1 MRPTE
6 RPAPTR
12 SWNLR
17 LKANRGLLQLTLA
30 FLCAPLA
37 AQAGSSTIAG
47 VVLAG
52 DTGER
57 LAHSVIAIP
66 SLDIH
71 RFADD
76 SGAFVLRELP
86 PGAFVMHVRRLGYA
100 PRDVMLTVR
109 AAAHDTLR
117 IELTRVAMR
126 LAAVQVR
133 ADPACTAP
141 GLRAVTDST
150 LRTVLT
156 QLRMNGEQYRLLAE
170 RYPFVYS
177 QERLVTSQLK
187 DGATRIDEVDTI
199 FVGSKPTWRYRPG
212 HILTRLGRRQRGALF
227 FNIPTLLDFADS
239 LFLDNHCFADGGLDE
254 IDGTELIR
262 VDLYASAKIKSP
274 DVNGSIFLDPTTFQI
289 RRSVLRLSRSPKV
302 RGLVEVE
309 VTTIFQE
316 ALASIPII
324 TQVLGIQRFD
334 ARDKRIRIVAGY
346 EHHRLIGFQFL
357 GTRPGDDPN
366 P

>member
-1 MRPTE
+1 MIRWA
-6 RPAPTR
+6 RCAGM
-12 SWNLR
+12 L
-17 LKANRGLLQLTLA
+17 LTLA
-30 FLCAPLA
+30 LLSAPLV
-37 AQAGSSTIAG
+37 AQAGSSAIAG
-47 VVLAG
+47 VVLAR
-52 DTGER
+52 DSGER
-57 LAHSVIAIP
+57 LAHSVISIP

-86 PGAFVMHVRRLGYA
+86 PGTFVMHVRRLGYG
-100 PRDVMLTVR
+100 PRDVMLTVG
-109 AAAHDTLR
+109 AGAHDTLR
-117 IELTRVAMR
+117 IELTRVAMK
-126 LAAVQVR
+126 LAAVHVR

-177 QERLVTSQLK
+177 QERLVTSELK
-187 DGATRIDEVDTI
+187 DGVTRIDEVDT
-199 FVGSKPTWRYRPG
+199 VLVASKPTWRYRPG

-254 IDGTELIR
+254 VDGTELVR
-262 VDLYASAKIKSP
+262 VDLYASAKIKNP
-274 DVNGSIFLDPTTFQI
+274 DVNGSIFLDPNTFQI

-302 RGLVEVE
+302 RGLVDVE

-316 ALASIPII
+316 ALTSIPII

-334 ARDKRIRIVAGY
+334 ARDKKREIITGY

-357 GTRPGDDPN
+357 GRRPGDEPN